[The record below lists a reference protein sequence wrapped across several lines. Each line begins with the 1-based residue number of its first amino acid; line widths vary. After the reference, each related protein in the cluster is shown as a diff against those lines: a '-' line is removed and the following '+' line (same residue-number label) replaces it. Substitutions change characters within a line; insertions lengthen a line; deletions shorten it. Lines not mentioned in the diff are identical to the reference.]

1 MGLYFNTVETT
12 EMHQKVSILFNKGN
26 IDFWKNEDR
35 RKRFRNSAEGGNS
48 LALIAGSNGIFPNA
62 GASSAVGKRW
72 FQWLDDL
79 EDHSTGQ
86 SLRSIFHKFL
96 GSGERITEIIFN
108 VTPKASLPIHITSRP
123 VVQDGDR
130 YIVVTIETPTARAV
144 REAIKSKMKT
154 RKKKR

>member
-35 RKRFRNSAEGGNS
+35 RKRFRKLAEGGDS
-48 LALIAGSNGIFPNA
+48 LAIIAGSNGIFPNA
-62 GASSAVGKRW
+62 GSSSAVGRRW

-79 EDHSTGQ
+79 EENSSGE
-86 SLRSIFHKFL
+86 SLRSIFHRFL
-96 GSGERITEIIFN
+96 ASGERVEELVFN
-108 VTPKASLPIHITSRP
+108 VTPKARLPIHISSRP
-123 VVQDGDR
+123 VTQDGKR

-144 REAIKSKMKT
+144 REEIKSKMKA
-154 RKKKR
+154 RKKR